1 MQITSHIHSF
11 NVRLNGFRH
20 LLGHNIELQT
30 AKEEKAM
37 KLRTH
42 LSKTIIVIKIMLRAN
57 FWKVKTVCYKNY
69 HKYKINKRKWED
81 YYSIY
86 WKIILDFCRTIIENP
101 FGFYAT
107 LSSIQSSKNNLE
119 IQQNWKLLKENNGKR
134 ARNIKIGGSIV

>member
-1 MQITSHIHSF
+1 MSHIHSF
-11 NVRLNGFRH
+11 NVRLNGFSH
-20 LLGHNIELQT
+20 LLRHNLELQI
-30 AKEEKAM
+30 AEKEKVT

-42 LSKTIIVIKIMLRAN
+42 LLKTIIVIKIMLQAN

-69 HKYKINKRKWED
+69 YKYKINKRKWEV
-81 YYSIY
+81 YYFFIY

-107 LSSIQSSKNNLE
+107 LSSVQSSKHNLK

-134 ARNIKIGGSIV
+134 AQLIKIGGSIV

>member
-1 MQITSHIHSF
+1 MSHIHSF
-11 NVRLNGFRH
+11 NVRLNGFSH

-30 AKEEKAM
+30 AQKEKAT
-37 KLRTH
+37 KLRAH
-42 LSKTIIVIKIMLRAN
+42 LLKTIIVTKIMLQAN

-69 HKYKINKRKWED
+69 HKYKINKRKWEV

-107 LSSIQSSKNNLE
+107 LSSIQSSKKILE

-134 ARNIKIGGSIV
+134 ARLIKIGGSIV